1 MNRRKRE
8 YDCSEWEKMVKK
20 PYNDFPEET
29 AEAAAEF
36 VMTHRY
42 MPSAAVRSLLQAVK
56 LRDHPSFFF
65 CSLFGKNHTG
75 SDGTNG
81 KEVSVRYALI
91 PDTLPEK
98 EVQDFLDA
106 AKAARLCLDKRQV
119 YLAEM
124 KIAEAEKIYS
134 GHADIALMRARLCAL
149 KFDFS
154 SAERFLKSLPAG
166 DASPEAYELAGDI
179 WAARKY
185 YPQAYAAYQKAREIS
200 GRGSGSEILDRKAE
214 YAAERSEQ
222 VERMK
227 RTASMEMDALFR
239 DAERQMRSGD
249 LSGAAK
255 TYEAVIEK
263 DYRRFEAYYPLGCIF
278 LRKGKKE
285 QADYLAELLLDFD
298 ADRGRA
304 RLLKGMVL
312 EASGKRQRMRFFI
325 IMLLRENASRT
336 RRSSVR
342 KSG

>member
-1 MNRRKRE
+1 MEKDNIIADLKKNFKNIYESPEKRV
-8 YDCSEWEKMVKK
+8 DCSKWEKMVKK

-56 LRDHPSFFF
+56 LRDHPSFF
-65 CSLFGKNHTG
+65 SALYSEKITQ
-75 SDGTNG
+75 DLMERMV
-81 KEVSVRYALI
+81 KRDPVRYALI

-166 DASPEAYELAGDI
+166 DASPKLMS
-179 WAARKY
+179 W
-185 YPQAYAAYQKAREIS
+185 REIS
-200 GRGSGSEILDRKAE
+200 GRPESIIRRLMLPIRRRERFRAGEAAVKFWTEKRSMRRRDRSRWSG
-214 YAAERSEQ
+214 
-222 VERMK
+222 
-227 RTASMEMDALFR
+227 
-239 DAERQMRSGD
+239 
-249 LSGAAK
+249 
-255 TYEAVIEK
+255 
-263 DYRRFEAYYPLGCIF
+263 
-278 LRKGKKE
+278 
-285 QADYLAELLLDFD
+285 
-298 ADRGRA
+298 
-304 RLLKGMVL
+304 
-312 EASGKRQRMRFFI
+312 
-325 IMLLRENASRT
+325 
-336 RRSSVR
+336 
-342 KSG
+342 